1 MKNKILLILYFF
13 FLVIIGKLIF
23 TYAYNERVIKKVNA
37 NTYTGSA
44 DALTFANFYQSY
56 IAHYNRG
63 NIYYNQHNFDEAIKE
78 YNKALECHV
87 PDKKECSIRINLA
100 LSIIGKIPSDYD
112 TPDNIDA
119 TIATLKEARAV
130 LLPDGCADDEGTGHS
145 REAEKLKQEIDDL
158 IKELEEK
165 KEQQNNQN
173 QNDGNEDNQ
182 NQDDQKQ
189 EEKENED
196 DTESTETDAEEEKI
210 DQLEQQFI
218 EQQNEAYDERQ
229 EEMDSMYELYN
240 YDFNFDNQGIW

>member
-23 TYAYNERVIKKVNA
+23 TYAYNESVIKKVNA

-158 IKELEEK
+158 INGIIKF
-165 KEQQNNQN
+165 N
-173 QNDGNEDNQ
+173 GNAVSEVTCRNH
-182 NQDDQKQ
+182 K
-189 EEKENED
+189 
-196 DTESTETDAEEEKI
+196 
-210 DQLEQQFI
+210 
-218 EQQNEAYDERQ
+218 
-229 EEMDSMYELYN
+229 
-240 YDFNFDNQGIW
+240 